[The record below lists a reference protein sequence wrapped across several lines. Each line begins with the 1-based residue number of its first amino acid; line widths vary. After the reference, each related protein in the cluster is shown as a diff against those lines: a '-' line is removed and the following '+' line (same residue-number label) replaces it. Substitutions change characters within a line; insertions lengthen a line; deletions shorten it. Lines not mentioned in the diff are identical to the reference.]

1 MEEINIKDFLLY
13 LKKYIFI
20 IVILTFLLVFMV
32 TIYDNNFKVPLY
44 KAYTTVVLAKSN
56 EQSST
61 ITQNDIVLNQKL
73 VTTYT
78 EIVKSELVLEQVI
91 KNEKLSYN
99 AEELSKKVSVEAIQD
114 TEILKISVQDKNPKE
129 ASKIANS
136 IAKVF
141 NIEVSKIYKL
151 DNISVI
157 DKAKVP
163 KEVCNDTFIRDII
176 ISIFI
181 GIFGSIAIIF
191 IIYYFDDSIKLSD
204 DKHSKVELILNK
216 YPKALVSE
224 SVKTLRTNLQF
235 SSIDNELKTILVTSS
250 IPGEGKSFISAN
262 LALAFAQTGKR
273 VLIVDCDMRKGRQHK
288 IFDVSNSKGLS
299 NLLIDNINNI
309 SEYVHKTSVKDV
321 FLITRGMCPPN
332 PSELLNSEKN
342 KNLVNLLKNK
352 FDIVIFDGVPCN
364 GLPDSII
371 MSTLVDKVL
380 IVSSD
385 SMTPK
390 NVLDTTIKSLQKV
403 NAPIAGCVLNNVS
416 TKNGKYGKYYNY
428 YGSKEEK

>member
-204 DKHSKVELILNK
+204 DLEEQIGMPVV
-216 YPKALVSE
+216 A
-224 SVKTLRTNLQF
+224 
-235 SSIDNELKTILVTSS
+235 
-250 IPGEGKSFISAN
+250 
-262 LALAFAQTGKR
+262 
-273 VLIVDCDMRKGRQHK
+273 K
-288 IFDVSNSKGLS
+288 IFKSDAKG
-299 NLLIDNINNI
+299 IDK
-309 SEYVHKTSVKDV
+309 H
-321 FLITRGMCPPN
+321 
-332 PSELLNSEKN
+332 
-342 KNLVNLLKNK
+342 
-352 FDIVIFDGVPCN
+352 
-364 GLPDSII
+364 
-371 MSTLVDKVL
+371 
-380 IVSSD
+380 
-385 SMTPK
+385 
-390 NVLDTTIKSLQKV
+390 
-403 NAPIAGCVLNNVS
+403 
-416 TKNGKYGKYYNY
+416 
-428 YGSKEEK
+428 

>member
-1 MEEINIKDFLLY
+1 
-13 LKKYIFI
+13 
-20 IVILTFLLVFMV
+20 MV
-32 TIYDNNFKVPLY
+32 TVYDNNFKVPLY

-141 NIEVSKIYKL
+141 NSEVSKIYKL

-181 GIFGSIAIIF
+181 GIFGSIVIIF
-191 IIYYFDDSIKLSD
+191 IIYDF
-204 DKHSKVELILNK
+204 
-216 YPKALVSE
+216 
-224 SVKTLRTNLQF
+224 
-235 SSIDNELKTILVTSS
+235 
-250 IPGEGKSFISAN
+250 
-262 LALAFAQTGKR
+262 
-273 VLIVDCDMRKGRQHK
+273 
-288 IFDVSNSKGLS
+288 
-299 NLLIDNINNI
+299 
-309 SEYVHKTSVKDV
+309 
-321 FLITRGMCPPN
+321 
-332 PSELLNSEKN
+332 
-342 KNLVNLLKNK
+342 
-352 FDIVIFDGVPCN
+352 
-364 GLPDSII
+364 
-371 MSTLVDKVL
+371 
-380 IVSSD
+380 
-385 SMTPK
+385 
-390 NVLDTTIKSLQKV
+390 NV
-403 NAPIAGCVLNNVS
+403 
-416 TKNGKYGKYYNY
+416 
-428 YGSKEEK
+428 